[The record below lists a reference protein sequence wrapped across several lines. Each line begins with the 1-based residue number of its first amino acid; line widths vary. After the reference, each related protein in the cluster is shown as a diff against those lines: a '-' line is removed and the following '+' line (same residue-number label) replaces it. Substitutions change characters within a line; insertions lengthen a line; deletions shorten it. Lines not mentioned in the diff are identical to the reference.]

1 MEETVIRILAVFIPS
16 VVTIIGFIVTYFLNQ
31 RNLKEEIN
39 KQKSNIYLAKIADMP
54 FEIITLIDHILDMKD
69 FDVVPTFKEI
79 ISSVFAYGSKEAI
92 LIMANMQE
100 LAYSVSPDSNKT
112 DRYRQIAYYILLVC
126 QIKYDLTGIKINP
139 EYWYRIRI
147 KDYIA
152 MKSHLHVINNDIV
165 ENLNLEV
172 FLRI

>member
-1 MEETVIRILAVFIPS
+1 VDENVIRILAVFIPS

-54 FEIITLIDHILDMKD
+54 FEIITLIDYILDKKD
-69 FDVVPTFKEI
+69 FDIIPKIKEI
-79 ISSVFAYGSKEAI
+79 MSSVFAYGSKEAI

-100 LAYSVSPDSNKT
+100 LAYSVASDSNKT
-112 DRYRQIAYYILLVC
+112 DRYRQVAYYILLVC

-152 MKSHLHVINNDIV
+152 MKPQLHVINNDIV
-165 ENLNLEV
+165 ENLNLEA